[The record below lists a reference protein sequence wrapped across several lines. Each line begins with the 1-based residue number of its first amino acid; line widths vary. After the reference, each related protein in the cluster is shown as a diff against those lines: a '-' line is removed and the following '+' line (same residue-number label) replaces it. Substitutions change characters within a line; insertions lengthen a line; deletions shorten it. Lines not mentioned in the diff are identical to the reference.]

1 MRFLNALL
9 IVAGGALFLA
19 PGTVSADTPGHHPH
33 YLHARGDLL
42 EARSLLR
49 GPMEPNVQSNLRAAD
64 GEIQGAIRELNRAAW
79 ADAKD
84 VEGRS
89 HPDEHPDRIG
99 RFRNLMRLM
108 ERARKDLGAE
118 EDNAAA
124 RGWRDGAFKHI
135 DAAMDYVHRAA
146 RDAHIDRELGW

>member
-1 MRFLNALL
+1 
-9 IVAGGALFLA
+9 
-19 PGTVSADTPGHHPH
+19 
-33 YLHARGDLL
+33 
-42 EARSLLR
+42 
-49 GPMEPNVQSNLRAAD
+49 
-64 GEIQGAIRELNRAAW
+64 
-79 ADAKD
+79 
-84 VEGRS
+84 
-89 HPDEHPDRIG
+89 
-99 RFRNLMRLM
+99 MRLL